1 MFSCRKFLRHQIFA
15 PGEFFRCAGLLKA
28 CRLLSIDAIDFLGFH
43 RAVFSRAIFSHTQTK
58 ALLWA
63 DRNSPE
69 HAGNPI
75 SLISI

>member
-1 MFSCRKFLRHQIFA
+1 VSFYSKFLPHEVSA

-28 CRLLSIDAIDFLGFH
+28 YRLLSIDAIDFLGFH
-43 RAVFSRAIFSHTQTK
+43 CAMFSRAIFFHTQTR

-63 DRNSPE
+63 DRISPE
-69 HAGNPI
+69 HAGIPL

>member
-1 MFSCRKFLRHQIFA
+1 MRHQVFA
-15 PGEFFRCAGLLKA
+15 SGEFFRCAGLLNA

-43 RAVFSRAIFSHTQTK
+43 IAIFSRAIFFLTQAR

-63 DRNSPE
+63 DRISPE
-69 HAGNPI
+69 HAGIPL